1 MSSTRIVIR
10 SHQADIADSG
20 IRLAASDPNHASSA
34 DSRHLFDRLSH
45 LRTILPV
52 FAQELAVARGLVT
65 SLRTENGALQQSLLY
80 MQMQA
85 PATPR
90 SMFPPASGTRAD
102 RNVATLRA
110 APSPPDN
117 ALVEGSNAHTLDE
130 DRR

>member
-20 IRLAASDPNHASSA
+20 IRLAASDPNQASAA
-34 DSRHLFDRLSH
+34 DSRHLLNRLSH

-52 FAQELAVARGLVT
+52 FAQELAVARRLVA

-90 SMFPPASGTRAD
+90 SMFPASSARAGRD
-102 RNVATLRA
+102 VAILRA
-110 APSPPDN
+110 APAPHDSS
-117 ALVEGSNAHTLDE
+117 LIEGSTALTPE
-130 DRR
+130 E